1 MNPDGSDVTSVTP
14 KGVPSWYP
22 TWSPNG
28 KLLAFISKID
38 GKINLFFLHKGE
50 TTYQQLTQFDDWILD
65 PSISLKSILT
75 WSPLS
80 DEVAFIYNRQIWK
93 ASLKSQ
99 DIVTLYTPDP
109 NFKVFKEEW
118 APHRDNKYI
127 AFFYF
132 QGINYASLYL
142 VNPRKRTHWTFLTR
156 TIPFWI
162 SVGRPMP

>member
-93 ASLKSQ
+93 ADLKSQ
-99 DIVTLYTPDP
+99 DELTIQPVRSLRA
-109 NFKVFKEEW
+109 KEENVARKW
-118 APHRDNKYI
+118 ITGERLHD
-127 AFFYF
+127 
-132 QGINYASLYL
+132 QG
-142 VNPRKRTHWTFLTR
+142 
-156 TIPFWI
+156 
-162 SVGRPMP
+162 G